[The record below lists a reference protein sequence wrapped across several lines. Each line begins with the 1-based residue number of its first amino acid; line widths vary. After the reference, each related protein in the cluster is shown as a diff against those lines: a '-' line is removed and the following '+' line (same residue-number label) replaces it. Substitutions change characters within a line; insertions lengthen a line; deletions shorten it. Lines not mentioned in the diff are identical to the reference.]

1 MKKLLFTILLFTI
14 LFAGC
19 EKYNY
24 PFEKIIGTWKLVG
37 GYDIMSGGIYSVDT
51 TEERMEEY
59 TRDNLRIRYDYRG
72 NEISRCGFSA
82 TESVI
87 TIYVKKKDGTECES
101 SYDYWFSNDTLK
113 IRNNGGF
120 EFYDEYFIR
129 IE

>member
-1 MKKLLFTILLFTI
+1 MKKLLFTILLCS
-14 LFAGC
+14 LFVTGC
-19 EKYNY
+19 EKNNS
-24 PFEKIIGTWKLVG
+24 PIEKIIGKWQLVG
-37 GYDIMSGGIYSVDT
+37 GYEAGWTYTAEAANQRV
-51 TEERMEEY
+51 EKY

-72 NEISRCGFSA
+72 NEISRCGFRA

-87 TIYVKKKDGTECES
+87 TIYFEKTDGTEWES

-113 IRNNGGF
+113 IRNDGGF